1 MGNKLEILQ
10 LLENGSI
17 TAEEA
22 ERLLDTAEHEGVGSL
37 PSGDARTDGCHTECG
52 RGCPVR
58 RG

>member
-22 ERLLDTAEHEGVGSL
+22 ERLLDTRRARGVGSL